1 MNREI
6 ITYTIAGKPAKV
18 EFVDDPSKPGWDDIP
33 PRIWEGYE
41 SPVVE
46 KPRQQST
53 KTNSS

>member
-1 MNREI
+1 MDREI
-6 ITYTIAGKPAKV
+6 ITYTIAGEPAKV

-33 PRIWEGYE
+33 ALEWEGYE

-46 KPRQQST
+46 KPGQQST